1 MLRENSVQDGN
12 GEMWCGPGERP
23 TSWKEIDRELQRLA
37 RRRAA
42 LDAEEARWLRD
53 AVRAEIWLELG
64 MASLHEYLEHR
75 LGYGPRAAQ
84 DRVRVALALEQ
95 LPELTAALAGGELPF
110 TAIRELT
117 RVAMPMTEQ
126 AWREA
131 ARGKTVRQ
139 IEELV
144 AGHARG
150 DRPDD
155 HPRPELRLQTLRF
168 DVRPETAARVLQLQR
183 A

>member
-1 MLRENSVQDGN
+1 MLRENSVHDGK
-12 GEMWCGPGERP
+12 GEMWCGSRERP
-23 TSWKEIDRELQRLA
+23 APWKQIDRELSRLA

-42 LDAEEARWLRD
+42 LDAEEARWLRE
-53 AVRAEIWLELG
+53 AVRAEIWHELG

-84 DRVRVALALEQ
+84 DRVRVAFALEQ
-95 LPELTAALAGGELPF
+95 LPELTEALASGELPF

-117 RVAMPMTEQ
+117 RVATPQTER
-126 AWREA
+126 AWRDA
-131 ARGKTVRQ
+131 ARDKTVRQ

-155 HPRPELRLQTLRF
+155 
-168 DVRPETAARVLQLQR
+168 
-183 A
+183 